1 MIDKF
6 KQTRNLNIDLFVPC
20 GRVLSN
26 GEEGSCSPSDP
37 SIFTRTPAPSSDPS
51 NDGGQPEGKAGPRL
65 RVDRCECL
73 LKIKIN

>member
-1 MIDKF
+1 MINNF
-6 KQTRNLNIDLFVPC
+6 KQTRNLNKDLFVPC

-37 SIFTRTPAPSSDPS
+37 SIFTRTPAYPAPSSDPS

-65 RVDRCECL
+65 RVDRGECV
-73 LKIKIN
+73 LKI